1 MSATSD
7 HSKRPSGSF
16 ASQGGSPEERLLAAL
31 MSSSKTAVLPR
42 EVDRSLLP
50 LSFAQERLW
59 FLDQWEPGN
68 PVFNIYY
75 AYCLVGRLN
84 VTALEESLNEIV
96 RRHEVLRTT
105 FGAEEGRP
113 YQVIAPRLRVPL
125 VVVELGGLPEGER
138 EAEVVRLARE
148 EAGRP
153 FDLARGPLLRA
164 TLLRLGEREHVLLL
178 TVHHIVFD
186 GWSVGIFWRELGAL
200 YEAYSRGERSPL
212 GELAIQYA
220 DYALWQREWLQGEV
234 LEEQVR
240 YWREQL
246 AGIAPSLELPTDRAR
261 PAVQSYRGAEQ
272 KLELGS
278 ALCAGLKALSRGEGV
293 TLFMTLLAAYQV
305 LLHRYTGQDD
315 IAVGSPIANRNQPEV
330 EGLIGFFVNTLVLRS
345 VLSGGEGLHSE
356 LRGNRTFRELLGQ
369 VGEVCFGAYE
379 HQDLPF
385 EILVAELQPERD
397 PGRTPLFQAAFQL
410 QNYPREESRLG
421 EVRVQPL
428 EVEGGTAKFDVSL
441 SMEETGAG
449 LLARLRY
456 HSDLFDAGT
465 MERMLGHY
473 RTLLEGIVADA
484 DEQVGKLPLLTGGEW
499 RQIVVEWNDTDR
511 VYPGERCVHEWF
523 EEQAERRP
531 DAVAVVCEDQQLTYR
546 QLNERANRLAN
557 HLAGLGV
564 RQETPVAICVQRSL
578 ALVVGLLGILKA
590 GGAYVPLEPDHP
602 ADRLAYML
610 ADADAALL
618 LTEAR
623 LAETLP
629 AFNGRTVCLD
639 ADWERIAHES
649 TETPVSRAGPQ
660 NLACVLY
667 TSGSTGVPKGVMVGH
682 GGISNF
688 VSWVE
693 TTVGLS
699 HADRV
704 LWNARAGFDGTITE
718 LFAPL
723 AAGAGVI
730 VRPEQVHPGS
740 EEVVRLIARNKVTI
754 LNVVPSV
761 LQILLAD
768 QLFTSCNDVRVVFCG
783 GETLRPEIVERFFAQ
798 VQAELYNLYG
808 PTEATVDATFWQCQ
822 PGSRT
827 RSVPIGRP
835 LANVQTY
842 VLDRNLQPVP
852 IGVRGELCLGG
863 VGLARGYCGHP
874 EFTAETFIPHPF
886 HGEPGARLYRTGDV
900 ASYRPDGSIQF
911 LGRIDRQVKIRGN
924 RVELGEIEAVLRHH
938 PTVGDVVVVVR
949 DESNETS
956 SVVRSGKSLVAYV
969 VPADGGKPSVSELLD
984 FLREKVPAYMQPAA
998 FVMLDRLP
1006 LTANGKLDLS
1016 ALPPPGGGRPELAE
1030 ELVPPRTLLEE
1041 TIALAWAELLG
1052 VDQLGVHDNFFDL
1065 GGHSLLATQV
1075 ISRLYRAFGVQL
1087 PLRVLFESPTIGG
1100 LAEAIERATEG
1111 CGAADGR

>member
-1 MSATSD
+1 MGATSD
-7 HSKRPSGSF
+7 HSKRPSRSF

-31 MSSSKTAVLPR
+31 VSISRTAVLPR
-42 EVDRSLLP
+42 EADKSPLP

-59 FLDQWEPGN
+59 FLDQWEPGS
-68 PVFNIYY
+68 PVYNIYY
-75 AYCLVGRLN
+75 AYRLLGRLN
-84 VTALEESLNEIV
+84 MTALEESLNEIV

-105 FGAEEGRP
+105 FVAQEGRP
-113 YQVIAPRLRVPL
+113 YQVIAPRLRVALP
-125 VVVELGGLPEGER
+125 VVELGGLPEAER
-138 EAEVVRLARE
+138 EAEVDRLARE

-153 FDLARGPLLRA
+153 FDLAGGPLIRT

-178 TVHHIVFD
+178 AVHHIVFD

-200 YEAYSRGERSPL
+200 YEAYSRGEPL
-212 GELAIQYA
+212 PLAELAIQYA

-234 LEEQVR
+234 LEEQLG

-246 AGIAPSLELPTDRAR
+246 AGVPPSLDLPTDRAR

-272 KLELGS
+272 RLELGG

-305 LLHRYTGQDD
+305 LLHRCTGQDD
-315 IAVGSPIANRNQPEV
+315 VVVGSGIANRNRVEI

-345 VLSGGEGLHSE
+345 VLSG
-356 LRGNRTFRELLGQ
+356 NPTFRELLAR
-369 VGEVCFGAYE
+369 VRDVCLGAYD
-379 HQDLPF
+379 HQDIPF
-385 EILVAELQPERD
+385 ERLVAELQPERD
-397 PGRTPLFQAAFQL
+397 PSRAPLFQAAFQV
-410 QNYPREESRLG
+410 QNYPLAAWELG

-441 SMEETGAG
+441 SMEEMGDR

-456 HSDLFDAGT
+456 NCDLFDAGT

-484 DEQVGKLPLLTGGEW
+484 DERVRKLPLLTEAER
-499 RQIVVEWNDTDR
+499 RQMVVEWNDTGKR
-511 VYPGERCVHEWF
+511 ERSERCVHEIF
-523 EEQAERRP
+523 EEQAKRTP

-557 HLAGLGV
+557 HLAELGV

-578 ALVVGLLGILKA
+578 ALAVGLLGILKA
-590 GGAYVPLEPDHP
+590 GGAYVPLELDHP
-602 ADRLAYML
+602 AERLAYML
-610 ADADAALL
+610 ADADASLL

-629 AFNGRTVCLD
+629 AFNGHIVCLD
-639 ADWERIAHES
+639 VDCEAVAHES
-649 TETPVSRAGPQ
+649 RETPVSRAGPQ

-667 TSGSTGVPKGVMVGH
+667 TSGSTGVPKGVMIGH
-682 GGISNF
+682 GAISNF

-693 TTVGLS
+693 TIVALS
-699 HADRV
+699 HTDSV

-723 AAGAGVI
+723 AAGARVI

-740 EEVVRLIARNKVTI
+740 EEVVQLIARHKVTV

-768 QLFTSCNDVRVVFCG
+768 ERFTTCSDVRVVFCG
-783 GETLRPEIVERFFAQ
+783 GDTLRPEVVERFFAQ
-798 VQAELYNLYG
+798 MRAELYNLYG
-808 PTEATVDATFWQCQ
+808 PTEATVDATFWRCG
-822 PGSRT
+822 PGSRK

-835 LANVQTY
+835 LQNVQAY

-852 IGVRGELCLGG
+852 IGVQGELCLGG
-863 VGLARGYCGHP
+863 AGLARGYCGHP
-874 EFTAETFIPHPF
+874 EFTAERFIPHPF
-886 HGEPGARLYRTGDV
+886 HDDPGARLYKTGDL
-900 ASYRPDGSIQF
+900 ASYLPDGSIQF

-924 RVELGEIEAVLRHH
+924 RVELGEIEAVLRRHSG
-938 PTVGDVVVVVR
+938 VRDVVVVAR
-949 DESNETS
+949 DDEATEPS
-956 SVVRSGKSLVAYV
+956 SAVRSGKSLVAYV
-969 VPADGGKPSVSELLD
+969 VPAGGAEPSVSELLD
-984 FLREKVPAYMQPAA
+984 FVREKVPAYMQPAA
-998 FVMLDRLP
+998 FVMLGRLP
-1006 LTANGKLDLS
+1006 LSANGKVDLS
-1016 ALPPPGGGRPELAE
+1016 ALPPPSGGRPELAE
-1030 ELVPPRTLLEE
+1030 ELVPARTLVEE
-1041 TIALAWAELLG
+1041 TISLAWADLLE
-1052 VDQLGVHDNFFDL
+1052 VEQVGVHDNFFDL

-1075 ISRLYRAFGVQL
+1075 ISRLHRAFGVQL
-1087 PLRVLFESPTIGG
+1087 PLRVVFESPTVAG
-1100 LAEAIERATEG
+1100 LADAIERAT
-1111 CGAADGR
+1111 GASGAPNAG